1 MMGRL
6 LRSFYR
12 QVVPLSCPI
21 PPIRPCSLCLRC
33 SPPSLPRLG
42 RPVRAQ
48 DRGFQSLER
57 RPRPPCLTSASER
70 SQPRTSFAASPPR
83 APPHSTLSAAVRHC
97 GRRRER
103 GVGRLSEF
111 DFDSHR
117 LQFVVGEPQAPF
129 RTARQ
134 LRRQRRQR
142 RQPWGF
148 RRRRDA
154 AAAASGGAVAR
165 GVAMRSPSGTQLG
178 VTRPGQPE
186 RRRTHAHTW
195 RALCRR
201 FACQTARGFGL
212 ARPFVR
218 QIARSEGGHFGSV
231 WTSFRLVEGH
241 MGCVSVQNDD

>member
-1 MMGRL
+1 MGRL

-57 RPRPPCLTSASER
+57 RPRPPCLPSASER
-70 SQPRTSFAASPPR
+70 SQPRTS
-83 APPHSTLSAAVRHC
+83 V
-97 GRRRER
+97 
-103 GVGRLSEF
+103 
-111 DFDSHR
+111 
-117 LQFVVGEPQAPF
+117 
-129 RTARQ
+129 
-134 LRRQRRQR
+134 R
-142 RQPWGF
+142 RQPASRVSPLDALGRRPTLADAGSGGWGGYQSLTSTLTGCSSSSANHMCRAERLGSSGGSGGSGGSRGASGGGET
-148 RRRRDA
+148 RRRRRRR
-154 AAAASGGAVAR
+154 AVAR

-178 VTRPGQPE
+178 LTRPGQPE

-231 WTSFRLVEGH
+231 WTSFRLAEGG
-241 MGCVSVQNDD
+241 MACVSVQNDDP

>member
-1 MMGRL
+1 MGRL

-57 RPRPPCLTSASER
+57 RPRPPCLPSASER

-111 DFDSHR
+111 DFDSYR
-117 LQFVVGEPQAPF
+117 LQFVVGEPHVPC

-134 LRRQRRQR
+134 QRRQRRQR

-154 AAAASGGAVAR
+154 AAAAAASGGA
-165 GVAMRSPSGTQLG
+165 
-178 VTRPGQPE
+178 
-186 RRRTHAHTW
+186 RRRDAVAERDAAGLDAAGPAGETAHA
-195 RALCRR
+195 RAHMAGALPPLRVPNSSWFRSCTPVC
-201 FACQTARGFGL
+201 APDSSVGGW
-212 ARPFVR
+212 PFRVR
-218 QIARSEGGHFGSV
+218 
-231 WTSFRLVEGH
+231 L
-241 MGCVSVQNDD
+241 D